1 MPKAY
6 QLDICNCA
14 GSEVLILKDET
25 VVDTMANTQ
34 DKNMTGIS
42 KLKEISNPGRYN
54 VFFNIYKSIR

>member
-42 KLKEISNPGRYN
+42 KLKEIRNPERYN